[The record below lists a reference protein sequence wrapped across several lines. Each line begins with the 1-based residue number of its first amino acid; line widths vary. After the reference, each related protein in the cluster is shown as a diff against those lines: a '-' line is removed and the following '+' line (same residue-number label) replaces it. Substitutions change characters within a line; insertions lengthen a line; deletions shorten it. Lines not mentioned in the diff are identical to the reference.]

1 MPSKLQLDKIAWQ
14 WTETVEP
21 ADVKQ
26 EHIEAAYRV
35 RCSSCSANACRRN
48 CSGNPRCLSGLGER
62 NWLQELKDSAW
73 HDVGDPNAERRPEG
87 GFVGLKNLGATC
99 YLNSFLQVLY
109 HNPAFR
115 HSLYQW
121 DPQDDPQECF
131 KQVISNEKKEL
142 TVPSATGPCA
152 TYRPSSV
159 TGHLQL
165 LFAQLQFSKRRYID
179 PEPFITCLGL
189 STTQQQDAQEF
200 SKLLMCLLEKHLS
213 SQRQL
218 SARTIVQEQYAG
230 EYDYV
235 TKCLECSTESLC
247 PSKFYELDLN
257 IKGLRHLE
265 EALNQFLREEKLE
278 GSNQY
283 SCGVCGGMRNAVRCI
298 RLRRLPPV
306 LNLQLLR
313 FGFDRQ
319 AGCRKINTA
328 LQFTETLDL
337 SAHLRKPPGSMVYT
351 LMAVLIHQ
359 GSSANSGHY
368 VAHIKDRTS
377 GSWYLFN
384 DDGVCKMRGRHLQLN
399 TDEENPTRAQSAGS
413 DDASEPPKRL
423 AKGTHDSTG
432 AYMLVY
438 QKSGHTNS
446 FPADQDPFWAYAL
459 PKIVQEALDT
469 DNAVFEQWVAEMDAM
484 RADKVSAGR
493 AQQKEVRSLYE
504 QLPVIEGEPV
514 DWIAT
519 DWLIKW
525 LAQDKEPVPPVDNSA
540 VLCTHSLLDP
550 QHVSKVKCISSRA
563 ADLIYQKY
571 GGGPRLREALCASC
585 VVQQCRYLRAH
596 TRVQD
601 DQRNISRLLKFK
613 PSSTESS
620 MWVGKQSLLWW
631 RKLAMAQVASP
642 SQETNGNDTGPIE
655 DDPETTLPPVSAATF
670 SFNEDI
676 CCPHGGLNP
685 NKNIRRLVGMDVWTL
700 LKGHFS
706 SAPQFPESTEDCQ
719 QCLAHQ
725 MEDSAAQVAQKQQA
739 AQERQQFADLV
750 QERNRP
756 DLSES
761 AARLLAR
768 HFLSQWKLFLR
779 YPLVKERPTNIVNT
793 DLLCPH
799 GLLLHLPQDEDR
811 AVAIWPQEWESLVK
825 LFPVDLCIT
834 VSPGA
839 EEGKLITEP
848 ALCESCRESADLER
862 RQSQQGTVLV
872 RRVSS
877 QEAEA
882 SAKRPRLDERRQRRA
897 RRGDR
902 SVHIRATQTLL
913 DLKLKVMELFS
924 VAPFDQ
930 HLSLDQGDGQ
940 PPLSLSGNS
949 STLAELGVLP
959 GALLLLV
966 VDEPAGE
973 IEDCDQS
980 GADQS
985 TGMGFKGTKL
995 QE

>member
-1 MPSKLQLDKIAWQ
+1 MPSKQQLDKIAWQ

-35 RCSSCSANACRRN
+35 RCGSCEANTCRRN

-62 NWLQELKDSAW
+62 SWLQEIKDSAW
-73 HDVGDPNAERRPEG
+73 HDVDDPNAERRAEG

-115 HSLYQW
+115 HSLYMW
-121 DPQDDPQECF
+121 NPEEDPQECVKF
-131 KQVISNEKKEL
+131 PASNGKGEPGA
-142 TVPSATGPCA
+142 VSWAGSSGV
-152 TYRPSSV
+152 YSPSSII
-159 TGHLQL
+159 GHLQL

-200 SKLLMCLLEKHLS
+200 SKLLMCLLEKHFS
-213 SQRQL
+213 SQKQPGVCN
-218 SARTIVQEQYAG
+218 IVQEQYVG

-265 EALNQFLREEKLE
+265 EALSQFLREEKLE

-283 SCGVCGGMRNAVRCI
+283 SCRVCGGKRNAVRCI

-306 LNLQLLR
+306 LSLQLLR

-337 SAHLRKPPGSMVYT
+337 SAHLRQPPGSMMYT
-351 LMAVLIHQ
+351 LMAVLIHR

-368 VAHIKDRTS
+368 VAHIKDRTL

-384 DDGVCKMRGRHLQLN
+384 DDGVCKMRGRQLQLN
-399 TDEENPTRAQSAGS
+399 TDEENPMRPQGTSSGDGS
-413 DDASEPPKRL
+413 EPKRL

-438 QKSGHTNS
+438 QRHGHAQS
-446 FPADQDPFWAYAL
+446 FPADQDPFWML
-459 PKIVQEALDT
+459 PKHLQDALDA
-469 DNAVFEQWVAEMDAM
+469 DNTVFEQWVAEMDAM
-484 RADKVSAGR
+484 RADKVTAGR
-493 AQQKEVRSLYE
+493 AQQDEVRSLYK
-504 QLPVIEGEPV
+504 QLPIIEGEPV

-519 DWLIKW
+519 DWLMKW
-525 LAQDKEPVPPVDNSA
+525 LAQDKEQVPPVDNSA
-540 VLCTHSLLDP
+540 ALCPHSLLDP
-550 QHVSKVKCISSRA
+550 QHVGKVKCISSQA

-613 PSSTESS
+613 PSNGDPLV
-620 MWVGKQSLLWW
+620 WVGKQSLQWW
-631 RKLAMAQVASP
+631 RKLAMAQAAP
-642 SQETNGNDTGPIE
+642 PTQEANGNDTGPIE
-655 DDPETTLPPVSAATF
+655 EDPESTLPPAPVSN
-670 SFNEDI
+670 FNFNDDI
-676 CCPHGGLNP
+676 CCPHGGLHP
-685 NKNIRRLVGMDVWTL
+685 NENIRRLVGMDVWNL
-700 LKGHFS
+700 LKGHFP
-706 SAPQFPESTEDCQ
+706 SAPEFAHTTQTCQ
-719 QCLAHQ
+719 QCLVHQ
-725 MEDSAAQVAQKQQA
+725 QQDNAAQEVLKQQA

-756 DLSES
+756 DPNETP
-761 AARLLAR
+761 ARLLAR
-768 HFLSQWKLFLR
+768 QFLTQWKLFLR
-779 YPLVKERPTNIVNT
+779 CPLAKERPTRISNEE
-793 DLLCPH
+793 LLCPH

-811 AVAIWPQEWESLVK
+811 AVAIWPQEWESLAC
-825 LFPVDLCIT
+825 LFPADLCIS
-834 VSPGA
+834 VSPGEHGLTA
-839 EEGKLITEP
+839 EP
-848 ALCESCRESADLER
+848 ALCESCRESAELER

-902 SVHIRATQTLL
+902 AVHMRATQTLL
-913 DLKLKVMELFS
+913 DLKLKVMEQFT

-930 HLSLDQGDGQ
+930 HLSMDVGDGQ
-940 PPLSLSGNS
+940 PPQPLVGNS
-949 STLAELGVLP
+949 ATLAELGVLP

-973 IEDCDQS
+973 VDDTDLS
-980 GADQS
+980 GRES